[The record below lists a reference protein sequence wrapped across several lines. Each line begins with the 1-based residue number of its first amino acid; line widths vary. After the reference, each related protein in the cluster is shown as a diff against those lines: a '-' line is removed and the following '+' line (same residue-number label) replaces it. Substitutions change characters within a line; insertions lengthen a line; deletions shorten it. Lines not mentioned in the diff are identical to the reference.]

1 MNIVPKH
8 VAVLSIKLQN
18 TIKKLHNTESSVA
31 FIKKALFVVIPV
43 FTKIKKQFLNGE
55 NWIKLSQ
62 NILKNHLT

>member
-31 FIKKALFVVIPV
+31 FIKKALFINVIPV
-43 FTKIKKQFLNGE
+43 FTKIKKTIFK
-55 NWIKLSQ
+55 WRKLD
-62 NILKNHLT
+62 